1 MYHYKKKHESDSFE
15 RIASLFNTDRRH
27 VSRVFAKLEE
37 FRQKNMSE
45 LRNQEAQNQNQDV
58 SNQDLWNQDV
68 SNQDVLNQDLSN
80 QEVMNQGVKLE
91 TSIDLG

>member
-37 FRQKNMSE
+37 FRQKNSSE
-45 LRNQEAQNQNQDV
+45 QGHQEVQNQLVQSQEITNQDISNQDV
-58 SNQDLWNQDV
+58 SNQDA
-68 SNQDVLNQDLSN
+68 SN